1 MALDIPAELQAAVAA
16 QGRKLFDRDLRDL
29 RRKMIEAL
37 DRFGADTGQRKQDVV
52 ASLLAGDDAD
62 ATAAAVPWAVEKR
75 ERQILAIVEQTLSV
89 RGDSDPPQPTQ
100 S

>member
-16 QGRKLFDRDLRDL
+16 QARKLFDRDLGAL

-37 DRFGADTGQRKQDVV
+37 DRFGADTAQRKQAVV

-62 ATAAAVPWAVEKR
+62 ATAAAVPWAVEQR
-75 ERQILAIVEQTLSV
+75 ERAVLGIVEQTLSS
-89 RGDSDPPQPTQ
+89 RAGTDPPQPTQ